1 MRLSSAT
8 LRGFLGP
15 TNPPIHQPAAGGAT
29 QLSVDAGA
37 IVKTASD
44 ATVVAEVE
52 LREVAMQMWLA
63 AVLVD
68 AEHAALEEAEGA
80 LDGVGVD
87 VAAGVLPASVV
98 NRLVRRETL
107 AGLGVEATFVREQR
121 RLRIGVGIEDLA
133 DPGLGSCLDV
143 KAADCD

>member
-15 TNPPIHQPAAGGAT
+15 TNPPIHQPAAGGTT
-29 QLSVDAGA
+29 QKCVDAGA
-37 IVKTASD
+37 TIETASD

-52 LREVAMQMWLA
+52 FREIAMQMWLA
-63 AVLVD
+63 TVLID

-80 LDGVGVD
+80 LDRVGVQI
-87 VAAGVLPASVV
+87 AAGVLTASMVD
-98 NRLVRRETL
+98 RLVRGEAL
-107 AGLGVEATFVREQR
+107 AGLSVETAFVREQR
-121 RLRIGVGIEDLA
+121 RLRIGVGIKDLA